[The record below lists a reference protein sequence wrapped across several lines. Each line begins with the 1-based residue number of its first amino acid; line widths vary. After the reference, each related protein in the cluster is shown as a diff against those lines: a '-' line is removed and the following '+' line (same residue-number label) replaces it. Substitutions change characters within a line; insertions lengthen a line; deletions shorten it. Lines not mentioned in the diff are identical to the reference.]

1 MRCNK
6 FYWSVLAL
14 ALLTTFGIGAM
25 ASAGAADDKASMQD
39 VKKEV
44 SEAAEAIKHYSADQ
58 RDEAVNKAKA
68 VLDSLDAKIDKLQA
82 TIEQKWG
89 KMDQAARGKAQ
100 AALDDLKEQRKRLAE
115 SYDAMKRS
123 SAGAWEHVKKGF
135 SDSYADLHDAWQK
148 AEKEFDNGK

>member
-89 KMDQAARGKAQ
+89 KMDQTARGKAQ